1 MYRTSI
7 WYTVL
12 GDLIMDINIYEAP
25 LSEERNTEYKA
36 FLVSAGLRD
45 EEDADFIAW
54 MKDDSG
60 RLVACGALAGHTI
73 KQLAVD
79 PSIEGTGAMAQI
91 MTAIIREAYDRGNT
105 RLFLC
110 TKPKN
115 YNMMASLGF
124 NKLIAIDDAVLLEN
138 RRNGL
143 EKFLA
148 KTRQDAEE
156 HRADIADI
164 TCGAVVCNCDPF
176 TLGHRN
182 LIEYASR
189 HCDFLYVF
197 AVAEAGSRFTPE
209 DRLEMIKQGTADLEN
224 CHVYSSELYLVSRAT
239 FPAYFIRDE
248 EHADEVR
255 SDLDITL
262 FAERIAPALNITK
275 RFVGQEP
282 FSPVT
287 NARMKKLLPE
297 YGIELVEIPRFAVEG
312 DELAVS
318 ASRVRKLFEEGD
330 MEAVKALVPETTYK
344 IIEKYK

>member
-1 MYRTSI
+1 
-7 WYTVL
+7 
-12 GDLIMDINIYEAP
+12 MDISIYETP
-25 LSEERNTEYKA
+25 LKEERKIEYER
-36 FLVSAGLRD
+36 FLNSAGLRN
-45 EEDADFIAW
+45 EDDSDFIAW
-54 MKDDSG
+54 MKDDDG
-60 RLVACGALAGHTI
+60 RLVASGSLAGHTI

-91 MTAIIREAYDRGNT
+91 MSAIVKEAYEKGKT

-115 YNMMASLGF
+115 LKMMSSLGF
-124 NKLIAIDDAVLLEN
+124 NQLVTIEDAVLMEN

-143 EKFLA
+143 EKFLN
-148 KTRQDAEE
+148 KVRQDAEE
-156 HRADIADI
+156 NCSDLENVS
-164 TCGAVVCNCDPF
+164 CGAVVCNCDPF
-176 TLGHRN
+176 TLGHRH
-182 LIEYASR
+182 LIEYASQ

-197 AVAEAGSRFTPE
+197 AVAEAGSMFTPD
-209 DRLEMIKQGTADLEN
+209 DRIEMIKQGTADIEN

-262 FAERIAPALNITK
+262 FAEKIAPALNITK

-287 NARMKKLLPE
+287 NAYNTRMKKLLPE
-297 YGIELVEIPRFAVEG
+297 YGIELIEIPRFATEG

-330 MEAVKALVPETTYK
+330 LEAVKELVPETTYNVIK
-344 IIEKYK
+344 KYAE

>member
-1 MYRTSI
+1 
-7 WYTVL
+7 
-12 GDLIMDINIYEAP
+12 MDISIYETP
-25 LSEERNTEYKA
+25 LKEERKIEYER
-36 FLVSAGLRD
+36 FLNSAGLRN
-45 EEDADFIAW
+45 EDDSDFIAW
-54 MKDDSG
+54 MKDDDG
-60 RLVACGALAGHTI
+60 RLVASGSLAGHTI

-91 MTAIIREAYDRGNT
+91 MSAIVKEAYEKGKT

-115 YNMMASLGF
+115 LKMMSSLGF
-124 NKLIAIDDAVLLEN
+124 NQLVAIEDAVLMEN

-143 EKFLA
+143 EKFLN
-148 KTRQDAEE
+148 KVRQDAEE
-156 HRADIADI
+156 NCSDLENVS
-164 TCGAVVCNCDPF
+164 CGAVVCNCDPF
-176 TLGHRN
+176 TLGHRH
-182 LIEYASR
+182 LIEYASQ

-197 AVAEAGSRFTPE
+197 AVAEAGSMFTPD
-209 DRLEMIKQGTADLEN
+209 DRIEMIKQGTADIEN

-262 FAERIAPALNITK
+262 FAEKIAPALNITK

-287 NARMKKLLPE
+287 NAYNTRMKKLLPE
-297 YGIELVEIPRFAVEG
+297 YGIELIEIPRFATEG

-330 MEAVKALVPETTYK
+330 LEAVKELVPETTYNVIK
-344 IIEKYK
+344 KYAE